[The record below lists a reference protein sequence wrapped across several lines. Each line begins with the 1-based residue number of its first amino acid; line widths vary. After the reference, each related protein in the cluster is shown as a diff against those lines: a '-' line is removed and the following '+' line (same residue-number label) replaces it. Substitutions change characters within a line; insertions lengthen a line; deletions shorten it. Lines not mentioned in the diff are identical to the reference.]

1 MLRFASAHKAGL
13 SCSSLCAVEKGKC
26 ADASSEVQG
35 EYATCYGKAP
45 YYIPRAWYEIG
56 NSSTSDQL
64 ECNDIVPPT
73 KKGGLFGTTVHEFVQ
88 FDCCCLLRETQ
99 WLANDIK
106 SPKSCSEVC
115 KARGLECGS
124 HDRCRDIPSLCSKS
138 FPEFFVQSMAT
149 YGEDPKTGKGMLT
162 FPTCDEVPATNR
174 LESHRCVCL

>member
-1 MLRFASAHKAGL
+1 MGVRSRRVVRENAGNSIKNGSIPIARKLLGTISFVASA
-13 SCSSLCAVEKGKC
+13 V
-26 ADASSEVQG
+26 
-35 EYATCYGKAP
+35 
-45 YYIPRAWYEIG
+45 G
-56 NSSTSDQL
+56 NSITSDQL

-174 LESHRCVCL
+174 LESHGCVCL